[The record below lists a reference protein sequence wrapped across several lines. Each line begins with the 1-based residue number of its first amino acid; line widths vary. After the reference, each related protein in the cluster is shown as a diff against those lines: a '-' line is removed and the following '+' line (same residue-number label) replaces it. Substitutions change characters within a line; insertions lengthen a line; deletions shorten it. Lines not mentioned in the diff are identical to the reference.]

1 LNWNVWRIACSAGFV
16 LRFRAKPSSRFFR
29 CEASRP
35 HRPFGGLAVDRN
47 ALSDKSTFLA
57 DLVPTP
63 VSWSLSR
70 SSSRPVTSSIDKCS
84 TSLLP
89 INGSILW
96 YVPNAA
102 LNTHLVL
109 YRPVPGDSK
118 DFDPGLKGSLHFAI
132 VSDKIGV
139 SSDSVYETMIVLGGI
154 IKLPPFAQHSSRM
167 LNARSHMSPT
177 ITEDC
182 HTRRHLSRDRGL
194 HEPRAREGS
203 ARRHEGK
210 GAHASG
216 RGTEVRAAAP

>member
-1 LNWNVWRIACSAGFV
+1 
-16 LRFRAKPSSRFFR
+16 
-29 CEASRP
+29 
-35 HRPFGGLAVDRN
+35 VDRN

-139 SSDSVYETMIVLGGI
+139 SSDSVYEKTIVLGEI
-154 IKLPPFAQHSSRM
+154 IKLPTFAQ
-167 LNARSHMSPT
+167 T
-177 ITEDC
+177 FIEDVKRTQPYVADD
-182 HTRRHLSRDRGL
+182 HRGL
-194 HEPRAREGS
+194 S
-203 ARRHEGK
+203 
-210 GAHASG
+210 HAS
-216 RGTEVRAAAP
+216 APFSGQGLT